1 MKKTLYLL
9 LFSSQFFFAQS
20 GFERGNALYQKGK
33 YEEAISAYETILDS
47 KKESAE
53 LYFNLANCYYKL
65 NKVAPAI
72 YNYEK
77 ALVLNPNDSEIQN
90 NLAFAHKLTIDEIK
104 VVPKVGFAKLLRDF
118 TGAFHYNT
126 WAWITVALSGFFLMF
141 FLGYYFSQLTSSKRI
156 FFIGMFMIVFLI
168 LLSGLAAIFEK
179 SHFEN
184 ERPAIVFAEITQ
196 VKSEPKSSSSDVFML
211 HEGAKVFLHE
221 SIENWVKIE
230 LTDGSEGWIENS
242 AVKSVK

>member
-9 LFSSQFFFAQS
+9 LLTSQFFFAQS
-20 GFERGNALYQKGK
+20 GFEKGNTLYQKGK
-33 YEEAISAYETILDS
+33 YEEAIAAYETILES

-77 ALVLNPNDSEIQN
+77 ALVLNPNDHEIQN

-126 WAWITVALSGFFLMF
+126 WAWITVALSGFFLLF
-141 FLGYYFSQLTSSKRI
+141 FIGYYFSQLTLSKRI

-179 SHFEN
+179 SHFES
-184 ERPAIVFAEITQ
+184 ERPAIVFAEIVQ
-196 VKSEPKSSSSDVFML
+196 VKSEPKSSGSDVFML

>member
-1 MKKTLYLL
+1 MKKTLYILL
-9 LFSSQFFFAQS
+9 LTSQFFFAQN
-20 GFERGNALYQKGK
+20 GFEKGNALYQKGK
-33 YEEAISAYETILDS
+33 YEEAIAAYETILDS

-77 ALVLNPNDSEIQN
+77 ALVLNPSDSEIQN

-126 WAWITVALSGFFLMF
+126 WAWITVALSGIFLLFFI
-141 FLGYYFSQLTSSKRI
+141 GYYFSQLTFSKRI

-179 SHFEN
+179 SHFES
-184 ERPAIVFAEITQ
+184 ERPAIVFAEIAQ

-230 LTDGSEGWIENS
+230 LTDGSEGWIESS

>member
-9 LFSSQFFFAQS
+9 LFTSQFFFAQS

-126 WAWITVALSGFFLMF
+126 WAWITVALSGFFLLF
-141 FLGYYFSQLTSSKRI
+141 FLGYYFSQLTSSKRV
-156 FFIGMFMIVFLI
+156 FFIGMFLIVFLI

-230 LTDGSEGWIENS
+230 LTDGSEGWIGNS

>member
-9 LFSSQFFFAQS
+9 LLTSQFFFAQN

-33 YEEAISAYETILDS
+33 YEEAIAAYETILDS

-126 WAWITVALSGFFLMF
+126 WAWITVAFSGFFLLF